1 MRDLLHIPG
10 VPDVASSPWET
21 IDTLTDAGNVLKEPL
36 FSSPDFNRYRSNNKE
51 CCVGS
56 FERSILALF
65 AAGPERPAVN
75 IVSDWNTKPSVKLRL
90 PTSRLPGQLRPRP
103 DAEQKQTRTKT
114 KKKKELGATGCIT
127 GGGEDPR

>member
-1 MRDLLHIPG
+1 MP
-10 VPDVASSPWET
+10 
-21 IDTLTDAGNVLKEPL
+21 GNVLKEPL

-75 IVSDWNTKPSVKLRL
+75 IVSDWNTKPTVKLRL
-90 PTSRLPGQLRPRP
+90 RTSRLSGVLRPKPKRTT
-103 DAEQKQTRTKT
+103 TR
-114 KKKKELGATGCIT
+114 KKKLGATAVKRKRDDEGDKLKISVSLSA
-127 GGGEDPR
+127 GERRAD